1 MPHKWLCGFVS
12 VHRVVG
18 AVYFIGRVLSGLRG
32 YVIGRGLYNL
42 GLSSPGW
49 SGLAPGLVICGGYGS
64 FLALVWL
71 IPSRRLWN
79 R

>member
-1 MPHKWLCGFVS
+1 MALFQYIGLLEL
-12 VHRVVG
+12 
-18 AVYFIGRVLSGLRG
+18 FILLGGGLSGLRG
-32 YVIGRGLYNL
+32 YVIGKGLYNL

-71 IPSRRLWN
+71 IPGRRLWN

>member
-1 MPHKWLCGFVS
+1 MALFQYIGLLEL
-12 VHRVVG
+12 
-18 AVYFIGRVLSGLRG
+18 FILLGGVLSGLRG
-32 YVIGRGLYNL
+32 YVIGKGLYNL

-71 IPSRRLWN
+71 IPGRRLWN